1 MKILFISPY
10 LPSPLKPRSLFF
22 LKNLLELGNSVEI
35 FALEETGALFSA
47 ERIKSRYNLPVINA
61 FKLNRLSTI
70 INASIGL
77 LGSNPLQV
85 NYCRL
90 KNFELAIK
98 KSLESRHFDIVHVEN
113 IRAIQF
119 INRVNRQIP
128 IIFDAV
134 DCMSYRYSQFANKA
148 GALSKLIFTIES
160 KKLRIYEQRALNFVQ
175 HTIVTTQTEKER
187 LLEIN
192 PTAPISVIPNGV
204 NFPKYRTCNNVNN
217 NSFDRTIFFWGKMDY
232 LPNKLSVMHLVKN
245 ILPIVKRSIPQ
256 VKLRIIGANPD
267 KQIKELNQIKGVS
280 VNGFVEDITSELNEY
295 SVGAF
300 PLLIGTG
307 MQNKLLEAIA
317 YGIPVVCSSL
327 AAKPLNL
334 VDGKHA
340 FIRDNNESFAN
351 AIVTLFFDNRLKYK
365 ITNNALRYVKGK
377 YAWEDKTLELEN
389 IYKSLSFRR

>member
-1 MKILFISPY
+1 
-10 LPSPLKPRSLFF
+10 
-22 LKNLLELGNSVEI
+22 
-35 FALEETGALFSA
+35 
-47 ERIKSRYNLPVINA
+47 
-61 FKLNRLSTI
+61 
-70 INASIGL
+70 
-77 LGSNPLQV
+77 
-85 NYCRL
+85 
-90 KNFELAIK
+90 
-98 KSLESRHFDIVHVEN
+98 
-113 IRAIQF
+113 
-119 INRVNRQIP
+119 
-128 IIFDAV
+128 
-134 DCMSYRYSQFANKA
+134 
-148 GALSKLIFTIES
+148 
-160 KKLRIYEQRALNFVQ
+160 
-175 HTIVTTQTEKER
+175 
-187 LLEIN
+187 
-192 PTAPISVIPNGV
+192 
-204 NFPKYRTCNNVNN
+204 
-217 NSFDRTIFFWGKMDY
+217 MDY

>member
-1 MKILFISPY
+1 
-10 LPSPLKPRSLFF
+10 
-22 LKNLLELGNSVEI
+22 
-35 FALEETGALFSA
+35 
-47 ERIKSRYNLPVINA
+47 
-61 FKLNRLSTI
+61 
-70 INASIGL
+70 
-77 LGSNPLQV
+77 
-85 NYCRL
+85 
-90 KNFELAIK
+90 
-98 KSLESRHFDIVHVEN
+98 
-113 IRAIQF
+113 
-119 INRVNRQIP
+119 
-128 IIFDAV
+128 
-134 DCMSYRYSQFANKA
+134 
-148 GALSKLIFTIES
+148 
-160 KKLRIYEQRALNFVQ
+160 
-175 HTIVTTQTEKER
+175 
-187 LLEIN
+187 
-192 PTAPISVIPNGV
+192 
-204 NFPKYRTCNNVNN
+204 
-217 NSFDRTIFFWGKMDY
+217 MDY

-351 AIVTLFFDNRLKYK
+351 AIVTLFLTID
-365 ITNNALRYVKGK
+365 
-377 YAWEDKTLELEN
+377 
-389 IYKSLSFRR
+389 

>member
-128 IIFDAV
+128 IVFDAV